1 MSNVSALPLTRT
13 ADRARAAALLAGAVK
28 RPMGEAF
35 AVLETVDALSAAV
48 LRIAG
53 LDDTTIRA
61 VLAALWIHPVQSAP
75 AAEPIRRLRL
85 SDRER
90 EFLRDLGD
98 RIQLLRRARRL
109 DTAGIRRSTG
119 IPTDQLADTERG
131 VGIPTVLA
139 LYRLADALQ
148 VPLPLLLD
156 TAKSPLDILREL
168 AARQQP

>member
-1 MSNVSALPLTRT
+1 MTTVVGIPLTRT
-13 ADRARAAALLAGAVK
+13 ADRARAAALVTGAVK
-28 RPMGEAF
+28 CPIGEAF

-53 LDDTTIRA
+53 LNDTTIRA
-61 VLAALWIHPVQSAP
+61 VLAALWTHPVQSGP
-75 AAEPIRRLRL
+75 AAEPARRLSL
-85 SDRER
+85 TDRER
-90 EFLRDLGD
+90 EFLRDLGE
-98 RIQLLRRARRL
+98 RIHLLRRARRL
-109 DTAGIRRSTG
+109 DTAWIRRSTG

-131 VGIPTVLA
+131 VGVPTALA